1 MELVAIRAVRQSCQ
15 HGIDGPCLNA
25 LIKRTKRREAPW
37 LLSPCGSTILTQPSY
52 GGRKVIVEDL
62 KNAGLLEKIEDQRY
76 LATLHAT
83 LAEDDGARRIQNQIL
98 AELRL

>member
-1 MELVAIRAVRQSCQ
+1 MAAITMWLDDTDAAIVRSYARLAGKSVPDFVRDAV
-15 HGIDGPCLNA
+15 
-25 LIKRTKRREAPW
+25 
-37 LLSPCGSTILTQPSY
+37 
-52 GGRKVIVEDL
+52 
-62 KNAGLLEKIEDQRY
+62 LEKIEDQRY